1 MPIKKTQ
8 GGPGAATNG
17 IMKPSG
23 CIALEAQD
31 WSDGINQYVQ
41 FQLPQF
47 YHIIWALTWIS

>member
-17 IMKPSG
+17 LMKPSG

-31 WSDGINQYVQ
+31 WSDGINQYVK
-41 FQLPQF
+41 FQLSQF
-47 YHIIWALTWIS
+47 FPVSF